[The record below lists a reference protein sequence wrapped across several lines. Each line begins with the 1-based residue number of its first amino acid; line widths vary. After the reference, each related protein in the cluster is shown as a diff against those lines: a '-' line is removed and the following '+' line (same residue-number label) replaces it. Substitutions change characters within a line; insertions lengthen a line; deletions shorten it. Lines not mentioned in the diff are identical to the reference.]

1 MNEEA
6 CKKVDETNDHG
17 TSCMKV
23 VVTKIPKILDYKLS
37 IIFVQTMV
45 L

>member
-6 CKKVDETNDHG
+6 CKKVDEANDHG
-17 TSCMKV
+17 TSHMKV
-23 VVTKIPKILDYKLS
+23 VVTKIPKILDYELS
-37 IIFVQTMV
+37 IIFVETMV